1 MPTRQ
6 QGSTDRLIVEFVF
19 ERTLTRMR
27 FVILDSVR
35 EVSASPTSSI
45 VKNGS
50 LFTQGLKRGDSER
63 RWSTACPG
71 FETLC
76 THPFLTTPLSFLKF
90 FSMTFVN
97 LTVERAGCALLASS
111 LQHPSQSLPQSFHG
125 LSCRAVKLS
134 SKDGSMM
141 KEGKAVTALPNTPHT
156 THATR

>member
-1 MPTRQ
+1 
-6 QGSTDRLIVEFVF
+6 
-19 ERTLTRMR
+19 MR

-50 LFTQGLKRGDSER
+50 LFTQGLKRRVSEG

-71 FETLC
+71 FETLFA
-76 THPFLTTPLSFLKF
+76 HPLLTTPLSFLKF

-134 SKDGSMM
+134 SKDGSIVQMM
-141 KEGKAVTALPNTPHT
+141 MEGKAVRVARRFRDTHHT
-156 THATR
+156 QKSRRPARTIVDGLARCC